1 LKTRLVR
8 TGLVLFVF
16 ATATSCTAAGGASQ
30 GAMGYKDA
38 KSMVLDILKSED
50 GQKAILEATAKQAE
64 QDPTLKLLST
74 GQGEQI
80 RIAVKEILTGQ
91 DAEKLLHRTMTDPHF
106 AGPFAKALQ
115 ADLKTMHKE
124 LMKDPEYQQA
134 FADLL
139 KTPELETHLIAL
151 MRTPAFR
158 QQVAAV
164 VQDSMRS
171 PLFQA
176 AMLELVKQAIE
187 EGAVPRPEMQASGK
201 AKEQKDK
208 KKKEEGG
215 EGEGQQQE
223 EES

>member
-1 LKTRLVR
+1 MKTRLLR
-8 TGLVLFVF
+8 TGLLLFVF
-16 ATATSCTAAGGASQ
+16 TTAASCTAAGGGASQ

-50 GQKAILEATAKQAE
+50 GQKAILEATSKQAE

-106 AGPFAKALQ
+106 AGSFAKALQ
-115 ADLKTMHKE
+115 TDLKTMHKE

-139 KTPELETHLIAL
+139 KTPELETHLLAL
-151 MRTPAFR
+151 MRTPTFR
-158 QQVAAV
+158 QQVSTV

-187 EGAVPRPEMQASGK
+187 EGAVPRPEMQPSEK
-201 AKEQKDK
+201 NKDQK
-208 KKKEEGG
+208 KKKDEGSG
-215 EGEGQQQE
+215 GDGQQQE
-223 EES
+223 EDS